1 MRLSET
7 LVLGGHHLIVYRV
20 YRTGLR
26 QVFSHSR

>member
-7 LVLGGHHLIVYRV
+7 LVLGGPHLIVCRV

-26 QVFSHSR
+26 QMFSHSR